1 LATFSATQTR
11 RDKEKGHGNRVK
23 RMCLAFASKRHCSV
37 GGWVGGLM
45 GWWVVGWVNGWLG
58 GFIPFLFS
66 APFQGISPHLLIGGH
81 FVRTL
86 KRLAN
91 EICRSSV
98 VRAKK
103 NFIVMG

>member
-45 GWWVVGWVNGWLG
+45 GWWVENVNKNGLM
-58 GFIPFLFS
+58 
-66 APFQGISPHLLIGGH
+66 
-81 FVRTL
+81 V
-86 KRLAN
+86 KR
-91 EICRSSV
+91 
-98 VRAKK
+98 
-103 NFIVMG
+103 G

>member
-11 RDKEKGHGNRVK
+11 RRKEKGHGNRVK

-37 GGWVGGLM
+37 GGWVGGLV
-45 GWWVVGWVNGWLG
+45 GGWVGQWVARWVYSIL
-58 GFIPFLFS
+58 IFS
-66 APFQGISPHLLIGGH
+66 SLSRDLPHLLIGGH